1 MSAANGTQRDIGL
14 DLTRILAF
22 LAVPS
27 VHFFLNS
34 TYYDTAIVGPRMA
47 LMTVMRTAFMVC
59 VPLYMLL
66 SGYLSAGKHI
76 PLTRSGLLGY
86 YKKLLPIFLTY
97 ALSTGVILLYRVL
110 WLGEEQTIRSAVKN
124 LLSFQ
129 QYSWYMNMY
138 FGLLLLTPFLNA
150 LWQSLATPA
159 ARRALLAVLL
169 VLTVLPG
176 MVNIYNLHSAETLL
190 HPWLSTSYDQLVP
203 DWWQRL
209 YPITYYFLGGYLRAH
224 VDIKRLRTG
233 RLAAL
238 LLLAVLCFG
247 GYNVWRN
254 QGIPFVWGSWCDWGS
269 LQNVV
274 DTVLVF
280 LLLNSIRYST
290 PPYFHCTLYRLSLQA
305 DPRCVSGV
313 VDTGQLP
320 VHHAEICRPLGD
332 GSAELL
338 PPDGGRHHPRL
349 PAAGRRGGV
358 LRLAADAS
366 APPLRQ
372 GGNRRHSSGIG

>member
-1 MSAANGTQRDIGL
+1 M
-14 DLTRILAF
+14 
-22 LAVPS
+22 
-27 VHFFLNS
+27 
-34 TYYDTAIVGPRMA
+34 
-47 LMTVMRTAFMVC
+47 
-59 VPLYMLL
+59 
-66 SGYLSAGKHI
+66 
-76 PLTRSGLLGY
+76 
-86 YKKLLPIFLTY
+86 
-97 ALSTGVILLYRVL
+97 
-110 WLGEEQTIRSAVKN
+110 KN

-176 MVNIYNLHSAETLL
+176 MVNIYHLHSAETLL

-233 RLAAL
+233 RLATL

-290 PPYFHCTLYRLSLQA
+290 PPTSITRFTGYLSKLTLGAYLVSWVPDNYLYTMLKSAVPSVTDQLNYFPLTVGGTILISLLLA
-305 DPRCVSGV
+305 AVVECCVS
-313 VDTGQLP
+313 LLM
-320 VHHAEICRPLGD
+320 RLLRR
-332 GSAELL
+332 SAK
-338 PPDGGRHHPRL
+338 
-349 PAAGRRGGV
+349 A
-358 LRLAADAS
+358 
-366 APPLRQ
+366 
-372 GGNRRHSSGIG
+372 